1 MKAVGLDSRQSY
13 SRVGDFHY
21 NTLLTLLS
29 FSHLDALALKFSYSL
44 NIWRVITK
52 QTVPMLYLPPT
63 EAISVVGRNYLG
75 MNKFF

>member
-1 MKAVGLDSRQSY
+1 
-13 SRVGDFHY
+13 
-21 NTLLTLLS
+21 
-29 FSHLDALALKFSYSL
+29 LALKFSYSL